1 MILNE
6 NSNTKEI
13 LAFIEKRRSGA
24 KKIAEEASG
33 KSGAAKLTEYHFR
46 KKIHCYDEATKMI
59 RSGGGEKDMERRF
72 KGALV
77 KISSHQTQKKF
88 QEDMGEVEAF
98 GELLIFMKKGD
109 VD

>member
-6 NSNTKEI
+6 TANTKEV

-33 KSGAAKLTEYHFR
+33 KSGPPKLTEYHFR
-46 KKIHCYDEATKMI
+46 RKIQCYDEATKI
-59 RSGGGEKDMERRF
+59 VRSGGGEKDMERRF

-77 KISSHQTQKKF
+77 RISAHQTQKKF
-88 QEDMGEVEAF
+88 QEDMGEVEVF